1 MAADSY
7 SLRITR
13 QPPSQVYPNEWMEL
27 ELTVGKEQDVPSES
41 DQLSLQASVHLHDGR
56 LPARDACPPNVAQL
70 IVDPSTP
77 LVIEL
82 YQSLT
87 KKTALVKCKIEAA
100 VSNSTP
106 LNVCICVSLQ
116 CNGNHVSNA
125 YTSPIH
131 MVNYKL
137 RVEPKDWEDA
147 WYKDEGGRD
156 KCMLA
161 EVELRSPDGSL
172 ARGVRAPLRLTLRY
186 ADVQS
191 TQVKNQEI
199 LRILGHPKQYIDPDT
214 GTASIRFRIEDVS
227 KNHQGQDFKV
237 EILADSSRFGD
248 IAPIFTPTVSVRSK
262 RSKRQRIAETS
273 ASSQSQQPSFDDVA
287 QPKRTILEQQQ
298 QLLQQQPIALPHL
311 AIAAHTSPFA
321 AEFQGLKNPNVNSA
335 SSRYPV
341 AGVVGSTEFS
351 DAARTRDALQG
362 IIAWADDVVNG
373 LYPLQWKLIGYAPFP
388 DGSLDHN
395 HPYYSMTN
403 PNACISK
410 LLSTYSSSVRDDLR
424 VLMAEADVSLARKN
438 AEMEAM
444 SARREQEMRLPPL
457 RQYDFSNPES
467 NRMSLLAQGAS
478 YDARMALVQHHQ
490 QLPGGISA
498 FDSSRMS
505 HSIPPQSQQQQPSVL
520 NNPYNTPSMMRH
532 ELEEES
538 IEELED
544 QVTYVLA
551 KQYKSLR
558 SGQRLGFPAF
568 NADRQI
574 IGFFQDSA
582 SKIGMERFIP
592 IRRLANDFGAVE
604 RDQAAQ
610 ILRDAIESRSE
621 ALHCIKNYDSVTSL
635 LASALVYDW
644 SNKGTEF

>member
-1 MAADSY
+1 M
-7 SLRITR
+7 
-13 QPPSQVYPNEWMEL
+13 
-27 ELTVGKEQDVPSES
+27 
-41 DQLSLQASVHLHDGR
+41 
-56 LPARDACPPNVAQL
+56 
-70 IVDPSTP
+70 DPSTP

-82 YQSLT
+82 HQSLT
-87 KKTALVKCKIEAA
+87 KKSALVKCKIEAE
-100 VSNSTP
+100 VSNSAP

-137 RVEPKDWEDA
+137 RVESKDWEDA

-186 ADVQS
+186 ADAQS
-191 TQVKNQEI
+191 TQVKNQDI

-237 EILADSSRFGD
+237 EVLADSSRFAD
-248 IAPIFTPTVSVRSK
+248 IAPICTPTVSVRSK

-273 ASSQSQQPSFDDVA
+273 ASSQLQQPSYDDVA
-287 QPKRTILEQQQ
+287 QPKRSILLEPP
-298 QLLQQQPIALPHL
+298 QPMALPHVTKV
-311 AIAAHTSPFA
+311 AAHTSPFA
-321 AEFQGLKNPNVNSA
+321 PEFQGLKNPSA
-335 SSRYPV
+335 NTATSRYPI

-362 IIAWADDVVNG
+362 IIGWAEDVVNG

-410 LLSTYSSSVRDDLR
+410 LLSTYVYMYMYILLFLLCSGFLKAITNNGTYPPPFYNLIYRRYSSSVRDDLR
-424 VLMAEADVSLARKN
+424 VLMSEADVALARKN

-444 SARREQEMRLPPL
+444 SARREQELRMPPL
-457 RQYDFSNPES
+457 RQYEFSNPES

-490 QLPGGISA
+490 QLQGGISA

-505 HSIPPQSQQQQPSVL
+505 HSIPPQSQQQQQQQPSVV
-520 NNPYNTPSMMRH
+520 NNPYNTPSIMRH

-568 NADRQI
+568 DADRQI
-574 IGFFQDSA
+574 IGFFQDST

-621 ALHCIKNYDSVTSL
+621 ALHCIKNYDSVNSL

-644 SNKGTEF
+644 SNKGAEF